1 MNLSII
7 IPTLNEAENIEKL
20 IKRLQNCDCSKTHE
34 IIVVDAG
41 SNDNTQELAKKTGA
55 TVLPSP
61 KKGRAPQMNFGVKN
75 ANGNVYYFVHADS
88 LPPSDYC
95 LSISKSIQ
103 QGAEIG
109 GFRFKFD
116 SDKKLLAF
124 NNWTTQFNKIFVRG
138 GDQTIFISKGLF
150 DELNG
155 FDESFRIMEEY
166 DFIERA
172 QKKTSYKVIQKDVLV
187 SARKYDTNS
196 WLRVQFANFVVFSMY
211 RFGCSQDMLVNT
223 YKRLLNYR

>member
-20 IKRLQNCDCSKTHE
+20 VKHLKSCACGQTHE

-41 SNDNTQELAKKTGA
+41 SKDNTQKIAQEAGA
-55 TVLPSP
+55 IVYQSP
-61 KKGRAPQMNFGVKN
+61 KKGRAPQMNFGAQNSK
-75 ANGNVYYFVHADS
+75 GSTYYFVHADS
-88 LPPSDYC
+88 LPPKDFC
-95 LSISKSIQ
+95 LSIKKCLKEGSQ
-103 QGAEIG
+103 IG

-138 GDQTIFISKGLF
+138 GDQTIFISKNLF
-150 DELNG
+150 DELEG
-155 FDESFRIMEEY
+155 FDENFQIMEEY

-172 QKKTSYKVIQKDVLV
+172 QKKTKYKVIQRDVLV

-196 WLRVQFANFVVFSMY
+196 WLRVQFANFVVFTMY
-211 RFGCSQDMLVNT
+211 RLGCTQDSLVST
-223 YKRLLNYR
+223 YKRLLDYR

>member
-7 IPTLNEAENIEKL
+7 IPTLNEAENIDKL
-20 IKRLQNCDCSKTHE
+20 VNRLKNCSCPETHE

-41 SNDNTQELAKKTGA
+41 STDNTQELAKKAGA
-55 TVLPSP
+55 ITLLSP
-61 KKGRAPQMNFGVKN
+61 KKGRAPQMNFGVQHST
-75 ANGNVYYFVHADS
+75 GDLLYFVHADS
-88 LPPSDYC
+88 LPPEDYC
-95 LSISKSIQ
+95 LCIDKCIH
-103 QGAEIG
+103 QGSEIG

-138 GDQTIFISKGLF
+138 GDQTMFINKTLF

-155 FDESFRIMEEY
+155 FDEKFRIMEEY

-172 QKKTSYKVIQKDVLV
+172 QKKTPYKVIQKDVLV
-187 SARKYDTNS
+187 SARKYETNS
-196 WLRVQFANFVVFSMY
+196 WLRVQFANTVVFSMY
-211 RFGCSQDMLVNT
+211 RFGFSQDVMVNT
-223 YKRLLNYR
+223 YKRLLDYR